1 MREKTPLEW
10 PVFHRA
16 VETLI
21 TLRGPDLLRIKGL
34 LNLKGSKGPVVFQ
47 AVQHLIHPP
56 VELSAWPDKDHGSRV
71 VFITRGV
78 SEKQVRDLFDACKAL
93 GYVHAANDQ
102 PHRVPATRKDIRADS
117 RQNRSLELAVTAVP
131 SLRFG
136 LVSFQ
141 ITTNFEGGPPPWLSS
156 RST

>member
-1 MREKTPLEW
+1 MLIRDPDFFQRKQVGSRVYSASLRAKACFVLRHGVKPLVAVVRRRKDRAWVLPKGKLKPSETPIEW

-56 VELSAWPDKDHGSRV
+56 VELSAWLDTDHASRV

-78 SEKQVRDLFDACKAL
+78 TERQVNDLFAACQAL
-93 GYVHAANDQ
+93 GYV
-102 PHRVPATRKDIRADS
+102 TG
-117 RQNRSLELAVTAVP
+117 E
-131 SLRFG
+131 
-136 LVSFQ
+136 
-141 ITTNFEGGPPPWLSS
+141 
-156 RST
+156 